1 MTVKQY
7 KGRRKMKIKILGTGC
22 AKCNQV
28 EKTAREV
35 VKELEIDASIEEIK
49 DIRKIMEY
57 NILITPGLV
66 VNEEV
71 VISGRIPSKA
81 EMTQLIINAL
91 EKDERSSGGSGK

>member
-1 MTVKQY
+1 
-7 KGRRKMKIKILGTGC
+7 MKIKILGTGC

-35 VKELEIDASIEEIK
+35 VKELGIDASIEEVK

-57 NILITPGLV
+57 NVLITPGLV

-81 EMTQLIINAL
+81 EVTQFITNAL
-91 EKDERSSGGSGK
+91 EKGERSSGGSGK